1 MLSWLPMTPR
11 AFVMAAAGLPDS
23 LRPRTPP
30 VAHADT
36 SQLRPR
42 TPPVA
47 HSDASQAQLRP
58 RTPPVAHSVTLISP
72 AAGDAAAAAGSS
84 MAGVGPRSR
93 RLADDGH
100 GSRRLADDGH
110 GSRRLADDGHGGR
123 KQLDGGFGSTSG
135 KRMLWGGVE
144 VIPYDQEVITPSA
157 MHQNIWKDDC
167 VHRIAPHATMSA
179 LNTSASLAVDS
190 RLALANQ
197 TVFKGQPVTVSIAAP
212 ARKAVTTSVSC
223 RADGD
228 NKNASPNFAAQLA
241 RAVVPALSSAIFAA
255 TVMGVAPT
263 ADAMQSYLLTGGV
276 AAAQAEEVA
285 VVDEAAVNT
294 PEERARRL
302 GELLRKKREEQEAI
316 AAAAR
321 AEAEKKAAEE
331 EAARRFAE
339 EKIQAQRLFV
349 KPELKPSSTVAP
361 PVKQQQQQQQDAK
374 KKSKRG
380 GMPLFVSQFGVLAAF
395 SGGIAALFVLPD
407 EKWKE
412 IEEGLEEVKDFVLP
426 IVDDVVIPFAE
437 ATWEATQEFA
447 ETAKPYAEAAI
458 DAAKPVAEA
467 ALEAAK
473 PVAEAA
479 LEAAKPVAEQ
489 AVEKVKELTEPVV
502 SQVEE
507 QVNKVKD
514 VAGPVVSQVG
524 ESVEKVKEVAGPVV
538 SQVQEKTA
546 ELIKSVEGPPSKPKA

>member
-1 MLSWLPMTPR
+1 
-11 AFVMAAAGLPDS
+11 
-23 LRPRTPP
+23 
-30 VAHADT
+30 
-36 SQLRPR
+36 
-42 TPPVA
+42 
-47 HSDASQAQLRP
+47 
-58 RTPPVAHSVTLISP
+58 
-72 AAGDAAAAAGSS
+72 
-84 MAGVGPRSR
+84 
-93 RLADDGH
+93 
-100 GSRRLADDGH
+100 
-110 GSRRLADDGHGGR
+110 
-123 KQLDGGFGSTSG
+123 
-135 KRMLWGGVE
+135 
-144 VIPYDQEVITPSA
+144 
-157 MHQNIWKDDC
+157 
-167 VHRIAPHATMSA
+167 MSA
-179 LNTSASLAVDS
+179 LNTAASLAVDS
-190 RLALANQ
+190 RLALADQ

-212 ARKAVTTSVSC
+212 ARKAVATSVSC

-228 NKNASPNFAAQLA
+228 NKNATPSFAAQLA

-255 TVMGVAPT
+255 TVMGIAPT

-285 VVDEAAVNT
+285 VVDEAALNT

-361 PVKQQQQQQQDAK
+361 PVKDVKQQEA
-374 KKSKRG
+374 KKSKRAG
-380 GMPLFVSQFGVLAAF
+380 LPLFVSQFGVLAAF

-412 IEEGLEEVKDFVLP
+412 IEETLEEVKDFVVP

-447 ETAKPYAEAAI
+447 ETAKPYAEAAL

-479 LEAAKPVAEQ
+479 YEAAKPVAEQ
-489 AVEKVKELTEPVV
+489 AVERVKELTEPMV

-507 QVNKVKD
+507 QVNKVRD

-524 ESVEKVKEVAGPVV
+524 ESMEKAREAAGPVV

-546 ELIKSVEGPPSKPKA
+546 ELIKSVEGPSSKPKA